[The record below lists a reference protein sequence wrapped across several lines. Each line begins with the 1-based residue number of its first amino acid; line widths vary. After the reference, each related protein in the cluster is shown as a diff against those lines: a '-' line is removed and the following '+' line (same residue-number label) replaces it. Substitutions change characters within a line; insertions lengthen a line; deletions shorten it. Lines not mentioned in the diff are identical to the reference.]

1 MRSILQ
7 IWDTQ
12 SSQIALS
19 VDGLERRFS
28 KARVLELLALTFLQA
43 IRKRY
48 VEQPNASW
56 LNDLSL
62 QCNSACQEVIREA
75 SKVSPVDGPTSR
87 FRGNQSSRPRNHR
100 SDAMTTGIRRIS
112 GFMTLP
118 LTAMT
123 ASMVYW
129 PAGSRPPRSIRNV
142 ASSPS
147 DATSASTTRSL
158 SSITT

>member
-28 KARVLELLALTFLQA
+28 KARVLQLLTLTFC
-43 IRKRY
+43 RRY
-48 VEQPNASW
+48 VERPNASW